1 MAGVGWGK
9 GKREVIALKA
19 EILALL
25 ASGATLKEA
34 HDVLRGAGRLTL
46 GYTAFTIAVKAIRK
60 QEAAPAAPPVQPIEL
75 TPEVMAWLASV
86 PRTPPASLPTSH
98 PSTQLPGPPAEPV
111 GKQLPLPSA
120 AATPRRTPIG
130 AGVEPAV
137 RKFDHYRSGEKD
149 HWDDE
154 TTTSNQG
161 DDRK

>member
-34 HDVLRGAGRLTL
+34 HEVLKGAGRLTL

-60 QEAAPAAPPVQPIEL
+60 QETAPPVQPVEL
-75 TPEVMAWLASV
+75 TPEVMAWLQSV
-86 PRTPPASLPTSH
+86 PKASPASLPTSLS
-98 PSTQLPGPPAEPV
+98 STPLPGQPAEPV
-111 GKQLPLPSA
+111 GKQLPLTSA
-120 AATPRRTPIG
+120 AEAPRRTPIG
-130 AGVEPAV
+130 AGIEPTV

-149 HWDDE
+149 HWDGE
-154 TTTSNQG
+154 TTTRNQG
-161 DDRK
+161 DNRK